1 MELLCNIQNEFV
13 LKVNVLVK
21 DIDIINDLTKIIGH
35 HTVPQ
40 ESFEIVIE
48 KAKEVLDDIIE
59 NVSETFVNKNLL
71 NKHSEGGE
79 QLK

>member
-1 MELLCNIQNEFV
+1 MFWLRILT
-13 LKVNVLVK
+13 LKN
-21 DIDIINDLTKIIGH
+21 NLTKIIGH
-35 HTVPQ
+35 HTIPQ
-40 ESFEIVIE
+40 ESFKIITG
-48 KAKEVLDDIIE
+48 KGKEVLDDIIE

>member
-40 ESFEIVIE
+40 ESFDIE

-59 NVSETFVNKNLL
+59 SVSETFVNKNLL